1 MRLRVEVRVL
11 SGESRGAVV
20 GESGSDCATSSW
32 RPGVE
37 FAFSLGVMDN
47 HGGVEAEE

>member
-1 MRLRVEVRVL
+1 MEVRVL

-32 RPGVE
+32 TWCGVCI
-37 FAFSLGVMDN
+37 FSVGVMDN
-47 HGGVEAEE
+47 HGRVEAEE